1 MRRSPTEKQASSAAK
16 QLHYHR
22 ERLRWMQEKI
32 RRNEALLLLYLSDRE
47 ADTAILPGGYRIK
60 WSVSPSFCIEVE
72 KRVPKNSCE
81 QLELHI
87 EEHEVA

>member
-1 MRRSPTEKQASSAAK
+1 VRHSPTEKQASSAAK

-22 ERLRWMQEKI
+22 ERLHWMREKI
-32 RRNEALLLLYLSDRE
+32 RQNEALLLLYLSDRD
-47 ADTAILPGGYRIK
+47 ADTAILPGGYRIRG
-60 WSVSPSFCIEVE
+60 SVSLARCVEVE
-72 KRVPKNSCE
+72 ERVPRNPYE